1 MMKILLLITL
11 YITHSNA
18 YNFSKVEHFLFEKPD
33 DGMVTEASVIWHKGE
48 KVYEKFETGDENTLH
63 LLWSMS
69 KSIGS
74 LLFGIAQDK
83 GYINKDEKIKKY
95 FPQIINKMT
104 GVMKQHYEKLT
115 LAHFLH
121 MSSGLDWNEFYES
134 DPFRSHVVNML
145 YDKSKDSMAE
155 YVLAT
160 PPRYAPGERFYYSS
174 GDTNVFMA
182 AIKSALPA
190 ELKFTYPWQWF
201 FDPMEMEA
209 IFEQDGSGTFVGS
222 SYVYLKTKD
231 LLKLGQLILNKGKYK
246 GKQIVSQEY
255 INYMISL
262 SPYQRDGR
270 CLEDHYMTYGA
281 QVWLNHKCPNGKIP
295 LEGIPDDLI
304 MFLGHGGQ
312 SIFVIPSL
320 ELVAVRIARDTK
332 DKALEKIKYTKMLM
346 EALNE

>member
-1 MMKILLLITL
+1 MMKTL
-11 YITHSNA
+11 FISSLFIFNSYA
-18 YNFSKVEHFLFEKPD
+18 YEFKKFETFLFEKPD
-33 DGMVTEASVIWHKGE
+33 PGMTTEASVVWHKGE
-48 KVYEKFETGDENTLH
+48 KVYEKFEKGDENTLH

-83 GYINKDEKIKKY
+83 GFINKDVKIIKY
-95 FPQIINKMT
+95 FPQIINKME
-104 GVMKQHYEKLT
+104 GEKKEHYEKLT
-115 LAHFLH
+115 LSHFLH

-155 YVLAT
+155 YVLQT

-182 AIKSALPA
+182 ALKSALPA
-190 ELKFTYPWQWF
+190 ELKFTYPWKWF

-222 SYVYLKTKD
+222 SYAYLKTKD

-246 GKQIVSQEY
+246 GNQIVSEEY
-255 INYMISL
+255 INYMFDL
-262 SPYQRDGR
+262 SPYQKEGR

-281 QVWLNHKCPNGKIP
+281 QVWLNHKCPNGKVP
-295 LEGIPDDLI
+295 FKDVPDDLI

-320 ELVAVRIARDTK
+320 EIVAVRIARDK
-332 DKALEKIKYTKMLM
+332 HKALDKSKYTKMIM
-346 EALNE
+346 EAINE